1 MSDDPRPIVELR
13 SSTVA
18 EVKFPERIITVLAV
32 PYEQETDKVVYRG
45 RQVVESFARGSF
57 AGVESRNGKVMANRE
72 HRKGDTVGK
81 VEAFYPD
88 SAEGLIEDIKIAST
102 PRGDETLELAAGGM
116 IFPSIG
122 FAIAKGS
129 DQDLTAN
136 RRYIRRAFVDHM
148 AFVEDPA
155 YTGADVVAVRHANGD
170 DGPVLQDIAT
180 PRLDVWLEYVSSRR
194 VGVLA

>member
-57 AGVESRNGKVMANRE
+57 AGVESRNGKVMVNRE
-72 HRKGDTVGK
+72 HTRGRTVGK
-81 VEAFYPD
+81 VATFYPD
-88 SAEGLIEDIKIAST
+88 ASEGLIEDIKVAST
-102 PRGDETLELAAGGM
+102 LAGDETLELASGGM
-116 IFPSIG
+116 LFPSIG

-129 DQDLTAN
+129 DQEVTGN
-136 RRYIRRAFVDHM
+136 RRYIKRAFVDHM

-170 DGPVLQDIAT
+170 DDELEDIAT
-180 PRLDVWLEYVSSRR
+180 PRLNVWLEYVSSRR
-194 VGVLA
+194 AGLSA